1 MTKAAKSIQSKAV
14 NLALATD
21 VDRAERNR
29 LRELIAQH
37 GAAKV
42 AGIAAAGTG
51 GLIGAAILGK
61 RLLLPEE
68 EAAVLQEKEA
78 NGVLPAAAVGLT
90 GSGLMALRLASL
102 MDGDE
107 EEYLTLAVRW
117 KRCLDVTWMSL
128 NISKQCAMEMFT
140 PLMWRLKTPSA
151 LVDLVGFNL

>member
-1 MTKAAKSIQSKAV
+1 MTKAAKSLQSKTV

-42 AGIAAAGTG
+42 AGIAAAGTA

-61 RLLLPEE
+61 RLLSPEE

-90 GSGLMALRLASL
+90 GSGLMALGLASL
-102 MDGDE
+102 MDGDD
-107 EEYLTLAVRW
+107 EEYLNARSPMEAML
-117 KRCLDVTWMSL
+117 KRDLDEL
-128 NISKQCAMEMFT
+128 EYQQAMRDGDVYSSDVAAENSIRSRRPRRF
-140 PLMWRLKTPSA
+140 
-151 LVDLVGFNL
+151 

>member
-1 MTKAAKSIQSKAV
+1 MTKASKSLQSKAV

-21 VDRAERNR
+21 VDRPGRNR

-61 RLLLPEE
+61 LSPEE

-90 GSGLMALRLASL
+90 GSGLMALGLASL
-102 MDGDE
+102 IDGDD
-107 EEYLTLAVRW
+107 EEYLNARSPMEAML
-117 KRCLDVTWMSL
+117 KRDLDEL
-128 NISKQCAMEMFT
+128 EYQQAMRDGDVYSSDVVPENSIRSRRPRRF
-140 PLMWRLKTPSA
+140 
-151 LVDLVGFNL
+151 